1 MEKPGGSWVDAVWMN
16 AVDLLQKRD
25 WKVAARRS
33 KRRVLRKEIRKAMA

>member
-1 MEKPGGSWVDAVWMN
+1 MN

-25 WKVAARRS
+25 WKVAAR